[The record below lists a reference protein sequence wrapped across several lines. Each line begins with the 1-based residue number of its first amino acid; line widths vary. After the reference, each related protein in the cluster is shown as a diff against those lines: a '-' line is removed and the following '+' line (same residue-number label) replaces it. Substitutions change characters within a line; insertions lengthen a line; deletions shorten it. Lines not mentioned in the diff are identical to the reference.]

1 MPTGTPAPLLRD
13 ASQPLATQLADRFAL
28 RIRERLLLPGARLP
42 SVRDCARQHG
52 VSPHTVVAAY
62 DQLQAAGLLEAR
74 RQRGFFVRD
83 SRPTPARATARPA
96 GSMPRQAPMDATAL
110 IRGMFEADAA
120 RSPGLGT
127 LPADWLDPTLLQ
139 TALRRLHTS
148 EGLPVQ
154 VSYGDPSGDLRLR
167 TALTQRLG
175 DLGIHTSPAHLLTT
189 NGATHALD
197 LIIRT
202 QLQPGDA
209 VLIDDPGWAIMFARL
224 SQAGIRLL
232 PVPRAPNGAPGPDL
246 AVLAALAA
254 EHAPRAYLTVSVLHN
269 PTGHSLDLA
278 TAHQVLRLADAHD
291 FFIVEDDSYGF
302 LAPEHLP
309 RLAALDGLRRVIYV
323 SGFSKVLT
331 PAWRVGYLATTP
343 ERLQVLTDTKL
354 LDGLTSS
361 PVMERAVA
369 LCLEQ
374 GRLRRHAQRLRERL
388 ATARGRIAALATRHG
403 FQWAAPPDGL
413 FGWLDVGVDTE
424 RLAQP
429 LLDAGW
435 LTAPGAL
442 FSATRQ
448 PGSLMRINMATSQDP
463 AFWHCLRQCVD
474 TSRGPRT
481 GPA

>member
-1 MPTGTPAPLLRD
+1 MPPGTHPPLLRG
-13 ASQPLATQLADRFAL
+13 ASLPLAGQLAERYAQ

-42 SVRDCARQHG
+42 SVRDCARQNG

-74 RQRGFFVRD
+74 SQRGFFVRE
-83 SRPTPARATARPA
+83 SRPAAVRPA
-96 GSMPRQAPMDATAL
+96 AQPLPRQAPMDATAL

-127 LPADWLDPTLLQ
+127 LPGDWLDAALLQ
-139 TALRRLHTS
+139 SALRRLNTADAQ
-148 EGLPVQ
+148 GVQ
-154 VSYGDPSGDLRLR
+154 VGYGDPSGDLRLR
-167 TALTQRLG
+167 TALVQRLG
-175 DLGIHTSPAHLLTT
+175 DLGIHTSPAQLLTT
-189 NGATHALD
+189 HGATHALD

-209 VLIDDPGWAIMFARL
+209 VLIDDPGWAVMFARL
-224 SQAGIRLL
+224 TQAGIRLL
-232 PVPRAPNGAPGPDL
+232 PVPRAGHGTPGPDL
-246 AVLAALAA
+246 DVLAALAA

-269 PTGHSLDLA
+269 PTGHSINLA
-278 TAHQVLRLADAHD
+278 TAHRLLRLADEHD

-309 RLAALDGLRRVIYV
+309 RLAALDGLRRVTYV
-323 SGFSKVLT
+323 AGFSKVLT
-331 PAWRVGYLATTP
+331 PAWRVGYLATSP
-343 ERLQVLTDTKL
+343 ERLHALTDTKL

-388 ATARGRIAALATRHG
+388 ATARQRVTALANRQG
-403 FQWAAPPDGL
+403 FAWAAPPDGL

-442 FSATRQ
+442 FSATRR

-463 AFWHCLRQCVD
+463 AFWRALRGAVD
-474 TSRGPRT
+474 ALAGRAAP
-481 GPA
+481 

>member
-1 MPTGTPAPLLRD
+1 MPTGTHLPLQRG
-13 ASQPLATQLADRFAL
+13 ASQPLAGQLAERYAQ

-42 SVRDCARQHG
+42 SVRDAARQHG

-74 RQRGFFVRD
+74 RQRGFFVRET
-83 SRPTPARATARPA
+83 RPASPARLPA
-96 GSMPRQAPMDATAL
+96 AALPRQAPMDATAL

-127 LPADWLDPTLLQ
+127 LPADWLDPALLQ
-139 TALRRLHTS
+139 SALR
-148 EGLPVQ
+148 GLRDTGEAALQ
-154 VSYGDPSGDLRLR
+154 VSYGDPSGDARLR
-167 TALTQRLG
+167 EALGHRLA
-175 DLGIHTSPAHLLTT
+175 DLGIQAGPAQILTT

-209 VLIDDPGWAIMFARL
+209 VLVDDPGWAIMFARL
-224 SQAGIRLL
+224 TQAGIRLL
-232 PVPRAPNGAPGPDL
+232 PVPRCSQGAHGPDL
-246 AVLAALAA
+246 DVLAALAA
-254 EHAPRAYLTVSVLHN
+254 AHAPRAYLTVSVLHN
-269 PTGHSLDLA
+269 PTGHSLNLA
-278 TAHQVLRLADAHD
+278 DAHRLLRLADAHD

-302 LAPEHLP
+302 LAPEHTP

-331 PAWRVGYLATTP
+331 PAWRVGYLAAAP
-343 ERLQVLTDTKL
+343 ELLRALTDTKL

-361 PVMERAVA
+361 AVLERAVA
-369 LCLEQ
+369 LCLAQ

-388 ATARGRIAALATRHG
+388 ASARQRIAALAAEHG
-403 FQWAAPPDGL
+403 FAWAAPPDGL
-413 FGWLDVGVDTE
+413 FGWLDAGVDTE

-442 FSATRQ
+442 FSATRS
-448 PGSLMRINMATSQDP
+448 PGSLMRINMATTQDP
-463 AFWHCLRQCVD
+463 AFWRDLRACANAL
-474 TSRGPRT
+474 RGAAAP
-481 GPA
+481 

>member
-1 MPTGTPAPLLRD
+1 MPTGTPSPLQRD
-13 ASQPLATQLADRFAL
+13 ASQPLAGQLAERYAQ

-62 DQLQAAGLLEAR
+62 DQLQAAGLVEAR
-74 RQRGFFVRD
+74 RQRGFFVRET
-83 SRPTPARATARPA
+83 RPPATTARAARPA
-96 GSMPRQAPMDATAL
+96 SALPRQAPVDATAL

-139 TALRRLHTS
+139 SALRRLSSDTA
-148 EGLPVQ
+148 VQ
-154 VSYGDPSGDLRLR
+154 MSYGDPSGDERLR
-167 TALTQRLG
+167 VALSQRLA
-175 DLGIHTSPAHLLTT
+175 DLGIHAGPAQILTT

-197 LIIRT
+197 LLIRT

-209 VLIDDPGWAIMFARL
+209 VLVDDPGWSVIFARL
-224 SQAGIRLL
+224 TQAGIRLL
-232 PVPRAPNGAPGPDL
+232 PVPRGPAGPDL

-254 EHAPRAYLTVSVLHN
+254 QHAPRAYLTVSVLHN

-278 TAHQVLRLADAHD
+278 TAHQLLRLADEHD
-291 FFIVEDDSYGF
+291 FLVIEDDSYGF

-309 RLAALDGLRRVIYV
+309 RLAALDGLRRVVYV
-323 SGFSKVLT
+323 GGFSKVLT
-331 PAWRVGYLATTP
+331 PAWRVGYLAAAP
-343 ERLQVLTDTKL
+343 ERLTALTDTKL

-361 PVMERAVA
+361 PVLERAVA

-388 ATARGRIAALATRHG
+388 GAARQRVAALAARQG
-403 FQWAAPPDGL
+403 FQWATPPDGL
-413 FGWLDVGVDTE
+413 FGWLDTGVDTE

-442 FSATRQ
+442 FSATRR
-448 PGSLMRINMATSQDP
+448 PGSLMRVNMATSLDP
-463 AFWHCLRQCVD
+463 AFWRQLRACVD
-474 TSRGPRT
+474 ELQRR
-481 GPA
+481 PAPG

>member
-1 MPTGTPAPLLRD
+1 MPTGTHPPLQRG
-13 ASQPLATQLADRFAL
+13 ASLPLAGQLAERYAQ

-52 VSPHTVVAAY
+52 VSVHTVVAAY

-74 RQRGFFVRD
+74 RQRGFFVREQRPV
-83 SRPTPARATARPA
+83 SARPTRAPAAAAT
-96 GSMPRQAPMDATAL
+96 RQAPMDATAL

-120 RSPGLGT
+120 RAPGLGT

-139 TALRRLHTS
+139 SALRRLQQPDA
-148 EGLPVQ
+148 LALQ
-154 VSYGDPSGDLRLR
+154 VSYGDPMGDDRLR
-167 TALTQRLG
+167 AALSQRLD
-175 DLGIHTSPAHLLTT
+175 DLGIHAAPSQILTT

-209 VLIDDPGWAIMFARL
+209 VLVDDPGWAVMFARL
-224 SQAGIRLL
+224 AQAGIRLL
-232 PVPRAPNGAPGPDL
+232 PVPRTAHGPDL
-246 AVLAALAA
+246 AVLGALAA
-254 EHAPRAYLTVSVLHN
+254 AHSPRAYLTVSVLHN
-269 PTGHSLDLA
+269 PTGHSLNLA
-278 TAHQVLRLADAHD
+278 TAHQLLRLADEHD

-309 RLAALDGLRRVIYV
+309 RLAALDGLRRVTYV

-331 PAWRVGYLATTP
+331 PAWRVGYLAAAP
-343 ERLQVLTDTKL
+343 ERLSALTDTKL

-361 PVMERAVA
+361 AVLERAVA

-388 ATARGRIAALATRHG
+388 ASARQKVSALASKQG
-403 FQWAAPPDGL
+403 FAWAAPPDGL

-429 LLDAGW
+429 LLDTGW

-442 FSATRQ
+442 FSATRS
-448 PGSLMRINMATSQDP
+448 PGSLMRVNVATSLDP
-463 AFWHCLRQCVD
+463 AFWRALRAGVD
-474 TSRGPRT
+474 HLQGR
-481 GPA
+481 PAP

>member
-1 MPTGTPAPLLRD
+1 MSTATPPPLQRG
-13 ASQPLATQLADRFAL
+13 ASLPLAGQLAERYAQ

-74 RQRGFFVRD
+74 RQRGFFVRE
-83 SRPTPARATARPA
+83 SRPAASRPA
-96 GSMPRQAPMDATAL
+96 AAALPRLAPMDATAL

-120 RSPGLGT
+120 RAPGLGT
-127 LPADWLDPTLLQ
+127 LPADWLDGALLQ
-139 TALRRLHTS
+139 STLRRLNS
-148 EGLPVQ
+148 ADAQPVQ
-154 VSYGDPSGDLRLR
+154 LGYGDPSGDRRLR
-167 TALTQRLG
+167 EALVQRLSDVG
-175 DLGIHTSPAHLLTT
+175 VHATTEHILTT
-189 NGATHALD
+189 HGATHALD

-209 VLIDDPGWAIMFARL
+209 VLIDDPGWAVMFARL
-224 SQAGIRLL
+224 TQAGIRLL
-232 PVPRAPNGAPGPDL
+232 PVPRSHQGTPGPDVD
-246 AVLAALAA
+246 VLAALAA
-254 EHAPRAYLTVSVLHN
+254 EHRPRAYLTVSVLHN
-269 PTGHSLDLA
+269 PTGHSLNLA
-278 TAHQVLRLADAHD
+278 TAHRLLRLADAHD

-309 RLAALDGLRRVIYV
+309 RLAALDGLRRVTYV

-331 PAWRVGYLATTP
+331 PAWRVGYLAAAP
-343 ERLQVLTDTKL
+343 ERLHALTDTKL

-388 ATARGRIAALATRHG
+388 ATARQRVTTLAARQG
-403 FQWAAPPDGL
+403 FAWAAPPDGL

-429 LLDAGW
+429 LMDAGW

-442 FSATRQ
+442 FSVTRQ

-463 AFWHCLRQCVD
+463 SFWRDLRVSAD
-474 TSRGPRT
+474 RLRK
-481 GPA
+481 PAGSA

>member
-1 MPTGTPAPLLRD
+1 MPTGTHPPLQRG
-13 ASQPLATQLADRFAL
+13 ASEPLAGQLAERFAQ

-74 RQRGFFVRD
+74 RQRGFFVRE
-83 SRPTPARATARPA
+83 TRPA
-96 GSMPRQAPMDATAL
+96 ASRSPKPLATTRQAPVDATAL
-110 IRGMFEADAA
+110 IRGMFEADAG

-127 LPADWLDPTLLQ
+127 LPAEWLDPVLLQ
-139 TALRRLHTS
+139 SALRRLNQADS
-148 EGLPVQ
+148 QSLQ
-154 VSYGDPSGDLRLR
+154 VSYGDPSGDERLR
-167 TALTQRLG
+167 AALSQRLA
-175 DLGIHTSPAHLLTT
+175 DLGIHASPAQILTT

-197 LIIRT
+197 LLIRT

-209 VLIDDPGWAIMFARL
+209 VLVDDPGWAIIFARL
-224 SQAGIRLL
+224 TQAGIRLL
-232 PVPRAPNGAPGPDL
+232 PVPRGVHGPDL
-246 AVLAALAA
+246 GVLATLAA
-254 EHAPRAYLTVSVLHN
+254 EHAPRLYLTVPVLHN

-278 TAHQVLRLADAHD
+278 TAHKLLRLADEHD
-291 FFIVEDDSYGF
+291 FSIVEDDSYGF
-302 LAPEHLP
+302 LAAEHVP
-309 RLAALDGLRRVIYV
+309 RLAALDGLRRVVYV

-331 PAWRVGYLATTP
+331 PAWRVGYLAAAP
-343 ERLQVLTDTKL
+343 ERLGALTDAKL

-388 ATARGRIAALATRHG
+388 AQARQRVATLAARQG
-403 FQWAAPPDGL
+403 FRWAAPPDGL
-413 FGWLDVGVDTE
+413 FGWLDAGVDTE

-442 FSATRQ
+442 FSATRC

-463 AFWHCLRQCVD
+463 AFWRLLRACAD
-474 TSRGPRT
+474 DISGHSATP
-481 GPA
+481 

>member
-1 MPTGTPAPLLRD
+1 MPTGTHPPLQRG
-13 ASQPLATQLADRFAL
+13 ASLPLAGQLAERYAQ

-42 SVRDCARQHG
+42 SVRDCARQHD

-74 RQRGFFVRD
+74 SQRGFFVRE
-83 SRPTPARATARPA
+83 SRPATVRATAARPPA
-96 GSMPRQAPMDATAL
+96 TAMPRQAPMDATAL

-127 LPADWLDPTLLQ
+127 LPADWLDPALLQ
-139 TALRRLHTS
+139 SALRRLHAADC
-148 EGLPVQ
+148 LALQ
-154 VSYGDPSGDLRLR
+154 VGYGDPMGDDRLR
-167 TALTQRLG
+167 ASLSQRLD
-175 DLGIHTSPAHLLTT
+175 DLGIHAGPAQILTT

-209 VLIDDPGWAIMFARL
+209 VLVDDPGWAVMFARL
-224 SQAGIRLL
+224 TQGGIRLL
-232 PVPRAPNGAPGPDL
+232 PVPRGAHGPDL
-246 AVLAALAA
+246 DVLSALAA
-254 EHAPRAYLTVSVLHN
+254 AHSPRAYLTVSVLHN
-269 PTGHSLDLA
+269 PTGHSLNLA
-278 TAHQVLRLADAHD
+278 TAHKLLRLADEHD

-331 PAWRVGYLATTP
+331 PAWRVGYLAAAP
-343 ERLQVLTDTKL
+343 ERLSALTDTKL

-361 PVMERAVA
+361 PVLERAVA

-388 ATARGRIAALATRHG
+388 ATARQRVSALAAKQG
-403 FQWAAPPDGL
+403 FGWAAPPDGL

-435 LTAPGAL
+435 LIAPGAL
-442 FSATRQ
+442 FSATRR

-463 AFWHCLRQCVD
+463 AFWRQLRACADDLGGRVAH
-474 TSRGPRT
+474 P
-481 GPA
+481 

>member
-1 MPTGTPAPLLRD
+1 MPTGTPPPLQRD
-13 ASQPLATQLADRFAL
+13 ASQPLAGQLAERFAQ
-28 RIRERLLLPGARLP
+28 RIHERLLLPGARLP

-74 RQRGFFVRD
+74 SQRGFFVRET
-83 SRPTPARATARPA
+83 RAAPARARATAA
-96 GSMPRQAPMDATAL
+96 NAAPRQAPMDATAL

-127 LPADWLDPTLLQ
+127 LPADWLDPALLQ
-139 TALRRLHTS
+139 SALRRLHQADAQD
-148 EGLPVQ
+148 VQ

-167 TALTQRLG
+167 NALAHRLA
-175 DLGIHTSPAHLLTT
+175 DLGVQAAAAQILTT

-197 LIIRT
+197 LIIRS

-209 VLIDDPGWAIMFARL
+209 VLVDDPGWAIMFARL
-224 SQAGIRLL
+224 TKAGIRLL
-232 PVPRAPNGAPGPDL
+232 PVPRGAHGPDL
-246 AVLAALAA
+246 GVLATLAA
-254 EHAPRAYLTVSVLHN
+254 QHAPRAYLTVSVLHN
-269 PTGHSLDLA
+269 PTGHSLNLA
-278 TAHQVLRLADAHD
+278 DAHTLLRLADAHD

-302 LAPEHLP
+302 LAPEHAP

-331 PAWRVGYLATTP
+331 PAWRVGYLACAP
-343 ERLQVLTDTKL
+343 ERLAALTDTKL

-361 PVMERAVA
+361 PVLERAVA

-388 ATARGRIAALATRHG
+388 ATARQRVSRLAAAQG
-403 FQWAAPPDGL
+403 FTWASPPEGL
-413 FGWLDVGVDTE
+413 FGWLDVGVDSE

-435 LTAPGAL
+435 LIAPGAL
-442 FSATRQ
+442 FSATRR
-448 PGSLMRINMATSQDP
+448 PGSLMRVNMATSHDP
-463 AFWHCLRQCVD
+463 AFWRLLRAAVD
-474 TSRGPRT
+474 ALPGR
-481 GPA
+481 AAA

>member
-1 MPTGTPAPLLRD
+1 MPTGTHPPLQRG
-13 ASQPLATQLADRFAL
+13 ASQPLAGQLAERYAQ

-74 RQRGFFVRD
+74 SQRGFFVRE
-83 SRPTPARATARPA
+83 SRPSPARAAARAPA
-96 GSMPRQAPMDATAL
+96 VATPRQAPMDATAL

-120 RSPGLGT
+120 RAPGLGT

-139 TALRRLHTS
+139 SALRRLHAADAL
-148 EGLPVQ
+148 GLQ
-154 VSYGDPSGDLRLR
+154 VSYGDPSGDTRLR
-167 TALTQRLG
+167 AALSRRLS
-175 DLGIHTSPAHLLTT
+175 DLGIHANPAHILTT

-197 LIIRT
+197 LIIRS

-209 VLIDDPGWAIMFARL
+209 VLVDDPGWAIMFARL
-224 SQAGIRLL
+224 TQAGIRLL
-232 PVPRAPNGAPGPDL
+232 PVPRGGQGAQGPDL
-246 AVLAALAA
+246 DVLAALAA
-254 EHAPRAYLTVSVLHN
+254 QHAPRAYLTVSVLHN
-269 PTGHSLDLA
+269 PTGHSLNLA
-278 TAHQVLRLADAHD
+278 TAHRLLRLADEHD

-302 LAPEHLP
+302 LAPEHVP
-309 RLAALDGLRRVIYV
+309 RLAALDGLRRVTYV

-331 PAWRVGYLATTP
+331 PAWRVGYLAAAP
-343 ERLQVLTDTKL
+343 ERLAALTDTKL

-361 PVMERAVA
+361 PVLERAVA

-388 ATARGRIAALATRHG
+388 AAARQRIAALATKQG
-403 FQWAAPPDGL
+403 FAWATPPDGL

-442 FSATRQ
+442 FSATRR

-463 AFWHCLRQCVD
+463 AFWRALRVAVD
-474 TSRGPRT
+474 DIQ
-481 GPA
+481 GPATPS

>member
-1 MPTGTPAPLLRD
+1 MSTATPPPLQRG
-13 ASQPLATQLADRFAL
+13 ASLPLAGQLAERYAQ
-28 RIRERLLLPGARLP
+28 RIRERLLPPGARLP

-74 RQRGFFVRD
+74 RQRGFFVRE
-83 SRPTPARATARPA
+83 SRPAAARPA
-96 GSMPRQAPMDATAL
+96 AIALPRQAPMDATAL

-120 RSPGLGT
+120 RAPGLGT
-127 LPADWLDPTLLQ
+127 LPADWLDAALLQ
-139 TALRRLHTS
+139 SALRRLNTADAQA
-148 EGLPVQ
+148 VQ
-154 VSYGDPSGDLRLR
+154 VGYGDPSGDRRLR
-167 TALTQRLG
+167 QALVQRLS
-175 DLGIHTSPAHLLTT
+175 DLGVHATADQILTT
-189 NGATHALD
+189 HGATHALD

-209 VLIDDPGWAIMFARL
+209 VLIDDPGWAVMFARL
-224 SQAGIRLL
+224 TQAGIRLL
-232 PVPRAPNGAPGPDL
+232 PVPRAAHGSPGPDL
-246 AVLAALAA
+246 DVLAALAA
-254 EHAPRAYLTVSVLHN
+254 EHRPRAYLTVSVLHN
-269 PTGHSLDLA
+269 PTGHSINLA
-278 TAHQVLRLADAHD
+278 TAHRLLRLADEHD

-309 RLAALDGLRRVIYV
+309 RLAALDGLRRVTYV

-331 PAWRVGYLATTP
+331 PAWRVGYLAAAP
-343 ERLQVLTDTKL
+343 ERLHALTDTKL

-388 ATARGRIAALATRHG
+388 AMARQRVTALATRQG
-403 FQWAAPPDGL
+403 FAWAAPPDGL

-429 LLDAGW
+429 LMDAGW

-442 FSATRQ
+442 FSVTRQ

-463 AFWHCLRQCVD
+463 SFWRDLRVSAD
-474 TSRGPRT
+474 RLRK
-481 GPA
+481 PAGSA

>member
-1 MPTGTPAPLLRD
+1 MLTGTPAPLQRG
-13 ASQPLATQLADRFAL
+13 ASLPLAAQLAERYAQ
-28 RIRERLLLPGARLP
+28 RIRERLLPPGARLP

-74 RQRGFFVRD
+74 SQRGFFVRET
-83 SRPTPARATARPA
+83 RPVRAAPPERIA
-96 GSMPRQAPMDATAL
+96 ALPRQAPMDATAL

-127 LPADWLDPTLLQ
+127 LPADWLDPALLQ
-139 TALRRLHTS
+139 GALRRVNGT
-148 EGLPVQ
+148 EAQAVQ
-154 VSYGDPSGDLRLR
+154 VSYGDPAGDARLR
-167 TALTQRLG
+167 DALVQRLG
-175 DLGIHTSPAHLLTT
+175 DLGVHASPAQILTT
-189 NGATHALD
+189 HGATHALD
-197 LIIRT
+197 LIIRA

-224 SQAGIRLL
+224 TQAGIRLL
-232 PVPRAPNGAPGPDL
+232 PVPRGAHGPDL
-246 AVLAALAA
+246 DVLQTLAAA
-254 EHAPRAYLTVSVLHN
+254 HAPRAYLTVSVLHN
-269 PTGHSLDLA
+269 PTGHSLNLA
-278 TAHQVLRLADAHD
+278 GAHRLLQLAEAHD

-309 RLAALDGLRRVIYV
+309 RLAALDGLRRVLYV

-331 PAWRVGYLATTP
+331 PAWRVGYLAAAP
-343 ERLQVLTDTKL
+343 ERLRALTDTKL

-361 PVMERAVA
+361 PVLERAVA

-388 ATARGRIAALATRHG
+388 ALARRRVMALAAEQG
-403 FQWAAPPDGL
+403 FGWAAPPEGL
-413 FGWLDVGVDTE
+413 FGWLDAGVDTE

-448 PGSLMRINMATSQDP
+448 PGAFMRINVATSQDP
-463 AFWHCLRQCVD
+463 TFWRDLRQAVGEARRRAAC
-474 TSRGPRT
+474 
-481 GPA
+481 A

>member
-1 MPTGTPAPLLRD
+1 MPTGTHPPLQRG
-13 ASQPLATQLADRFAL
+13 ASQPLAGQLAERYAQ

-74 RQRGFFVRD
+74 RQRGFFVRE
-83 SRPTPARATARPA
+83 SRPANARAAARPPA
-96 GSMPRQAPMDATAL
+96 PMPRQAPMDATAL

-139 TALRRLHTS
+139 SALRRLNAADA
-148 EGLPVQ
+148 LAVQ
-154 VSYGDPSGDLRLR
+154 VSYGEPNGDIHLRA
-167 TALTQRLG
+167 ALARRLD
-175 DLGIHTSPAHLLTT
+175 DLGIHANPAQILTT

-209 VLIDDPGWAIMFARL
+209 VLVDDPGWAIIFARL
-224 SQAGIRLL
+224 TQAGIRLL
-232 PVPRAPNGAPGPDL
+232 PVPRSSQGAQGPDL
-246 AVLAALAA
+246 DVLAALAA
-254 EHAPRAYLTVSVLHN
+254 QHAPRAYLTVSVLHN
-269 PTGHSLDLA
+269 PTGHSLNLA
-278 TAHQVLRLADAHD
+278 TAHQLLRLADEHD

-309 RLAALDGLRRVIYV
+309 RLAALDGLRRVTYV

-331 PAWRVGYLATTP
+331 PAWRVGYLAAAP
-343 ERLQVLTDTKL
+343 ERLAALTDTKL

-361 PVMERAVA
+361 PVLERAVA

-388 ATARGRIAALATRHG
+388 ATARQRIATLATKQG
-403 FQWAAPPDGL
+403 FAWAAPPDGL

-435 LTAPGAL
+435 LIAPGAL
-442 FSATRQ
+442 FSATRR

-463 AFWHCLRQCVD
+463 AFWRALRAAVD
-474 TSRGPRT
+474 DIRSPMTP
-481 GPA
+481 P

>member
-1 MPTGTPAPLLRD
+1 MPTGTPPPLQRD
-13 ASQPLATQLADRFAL
+13 ASQPLAGQLAERYAQ

-74 RQRGFFVRD
+74 RQRGFFVRE
-83 SRPTPARATARPA
+83 SRPATLRTAARPPA
-96 GSMPRQAPMDATAL
+96 AAMPRQAPMDATAL

-127 LPADWLDPTLLQ
+127 LPADWLDPALLQ
-139 TALRRLHTS
+139 SALRRLNAS
-148 EGLPVQ
+148 DEALQ
-154 VSYGDPSGDLRLR
+154 VSYGDPSGDARLR
-167 TALTQRLG
+167 AALGQRLH
-175 DLGIHTSPAHLLTT
+175 DLGIHAGPAQILTT

-202 QLQPGDA
+202 QLQPGDT
-209 VLIDDPGWAIMFARL
+209 VLVDDPGWAILFARL
-224 SQAGIRLL
+224 TQAGIRLL
-232 PVPRAPNGAPGPDL
+232 PVPRGANGPDL
-246 AVLAALAA
+246 QVLAALATA
-254 EHAPRAYLTVSVLHN
+254 HAPRAYLTVSVLHN

-278 TAHQVLRLADAHD
+278 GAHQLLRLADAHD

-331 PAWRVGYLATTP
+331 PAWRVGYLAAAP
-343 ERLQVLTDTKL
+343 ERLRVLTDTKL

-361 PVMERAVA
+361 PVLERAVA
-369 LCLEQ
+369 LCMEQ
-374 GRLRRHAQRLRERL
+374 GQLRRHAQRLRERL
-388 ATARGRIAALATRHG
+388 AAARQRISALATKQG

-413 FGWLDVGVDTE
+413 FGWLDVDVDTE

-442 FSATRQ
+442 FSATRR
-448 PGSLMRINMATSQDP
+448 PGSLMRVNMATSQD
-463 AFWHCLRQCVD
+463 ARFWSALRAQVD
-474 TSRGPRT
+474 SLQR
-481 GPA
+481 

>member
-1 MPTGTPAPLLRD
+1 MPTGTHPPLQRD
-13 ASQPLATQLADRFAL
+13 ASQPLASQLAERYAQ

-83 SRPTPARATARPA
+83 TRPA
-96 GSMPRQAPMDATAL
+96 LATGRSTRAAGTMPRQAPVDATAL

-127 LPADWLDPTLLQ
+127 LPADWLDPVLLQ
-139 TALRRLHTS
+139 SALRRMNQADARSL
-148 EGLPVQ
+148 Q
-154 VSYGDPSGDLRLR
+154 VSYGDPSGDSRLR
-167 TALTQRLG
+167 EALSQRLG
-175 DLGIHTSPAHLLTT
+175 DLGIHAVPAQILTT

-197 LIIRT
+197 LLIRT

-209 VLIDDPGWAIMFARL
+209 VLVDDPGWAIIFARL
-224 SQAGIRLL
+224 TQAGIRLL
-232 PVPRAPNGAPGPDL
+232 PVPRDAQGPDL
-246 AVLAALAA
+246 AVLAALA
-254 EHAPRAYLTVSVLHN
+254 EQHAPRAYLTVPVLHN

-278 TAHQVLRLADAHD
+278 TAHKLLRLADAHD

-302 LAPEHLP
+302 LAPEHVP

-331 PAWRVGYLATTP
+331 PAWRVGYLAAAP
-343 ERLQVLTDTKL
+343 SKLAALTDAKL

-361 PVMERAVA
+361 PVLERAVA
-369 LCLEQ
+369 LCMEQ

-388 ATARGRIAALATRHG
+388 AQARQRVATLAARQG
-403 FQWAAPPDGL
+403 FKWAAPPDGL

-442 FSATRQ
+442 FSATRR
-448 PGSLMRINMATSQDP
+448 PGSRMRVNMATSQDP
-463 AFWHCLRQCVD
+463 AFWRQLRACAD
-474 TSRGPRT
+474 DIRSSMTTP
-481 GPA
+481 

>member
-1 MPTGTPAPLLRD
+1 MPTGTNPPLQRG
-13 ASQPLATQLADRFAL
+13 ASQPLAGQLAERYAQ

-74 RQRGFFVRD
+74 RQRGFFVRET
-83 SRPTPARATARPA
+83 RPTARAPRPTAA
-96 GSMPRQAPMDATAL
+96 AAPRQAPMDATAL

-127 LPADWLDPTLLQ
+127 LPADWLDPALLQ
-139 TALRRLHTS
+139 SALRRLHHADAQA
-148 EGLPVQ
+148 VQ
-154 VSYGDPSGDLRLR
+154 VSYGDPSGDERLR
-167 TALTQRLG
+167 EALSHRLA
-175 DLGIHTSPAHLLTT
+175 DLGIHASAAQILTT

-209 VLIDDPGWAIMFARL
+209 VLVDDPGWAIMFARL
-224 SQAGIRLL
+224 TQAGIRLL
-232 PVPRAPNGAPGPDL
+232 PVPRGPNGPNLDT
-246 AVLAALAA
+246 LAALAA
-254 EHAPRAYLTVSVLHN
+254 QHQPRAYLTVSVLHN

-278 TAHQVLRLADAHD
+278 GAHKLLRLADEHD
-291 FFIVEDDSYGF
+291 FTIVEDDSYGF

-309 RLAALDGLRRVIYV
+309 RMAALDGLRRVTYV

-331 PAWRVGYLATTP
+331 PAWRVGYLATAP
-343 ERLQVLTDTKL
+343 ERLRALTDTKL

-361 PVMERAVA
+361 PVLERAVA

-388 ATARGRIAALATRHG
+388 ATARQRVAALAAKQG
-403 FQWAAPPDGL
+403 FVWASPPDGL

-424 RLAQP
+424 RVAQP

-435 LTAPGAL
+435 LIAPGAL
-442 FSATRQ
+442 FSATRR
-448 PGSLMRINMATSQDP
+448 PGSLMRINMATSLDP
-463 AFWHCLRQCVD
+463 AFWRALRAAVD
-474 TSRGPRT
+474 GLGGPPT
-481 GPA
+481 PP

>member
-1 MPTGTPAPLLRD
+1 MLTGTHPPLQRD
-13 ASQPLATQLADRFAL
+13 ASQPLAGQLAERYAQ

-62 DQLQAAGLLEAR
+62 DQLQAAGMLEAR

-83 SRPTPARATARPA
+83 TRPA
-96 GSMPRQAPMDATAL
+96 PATPRNSAATMPRQAPVDATAL

-127 LPADWLDPTLLQ
+127 LPADWLDPVLLQ
-139 TALRRLHTS
+139 SALRRMNQADSQSL
-148 EGLPVQ
+148 Q
-154 VSYGDPSGDLRLR
+154 VSYGDPSGDGRLR
-167 TALTQRLG
+167 EALSQRLA
-175 DLGIHTSPAHLLTT
+175 DLGIHAGPAQILTT

-197 LIIRT
+197 LLIRT

-209 VLIDDPGWAIMFARL
+209 VLVDDPGWAIIFARL
-224 SQAGIRLL
+224 TQAGIRLL
-232 PVPRAPNGAPGPDL
+232 PVPRGNQGPDL
-246 AVLAALAA
+246 AVLAALAR
-254 EHAPRAYLTVSVLHN
+254 EHAPRLYLTVPVLHN

-278 TAHQVLRLADAHD
+278 TAHKLLRLADEHD
-291 FFIVEDDSYGF
+291 FSIVEDDSYGF
-302 LAPEHLP
+302 LAPEHVP
-309 RLAALDGLRRVIYV
+309 RLAALDGLRRVVYV

-331 PAWRVGYLATTP
+331 PAWRVGYLAAAP
-343 ERLQVLTDTKL
+343 EKLAALTDAKL

-361 PVMERAVA
+361 PVLERAVA

-388 ATARGRIAALATRHG
+388 AQARQRVATLAGRQG

-442 FSATRQ
+442 FSATRC

-463 AFWHCLRQCVD
+463 AFWRQLRACVD
-474 TSRGPRT
+474 DIRGRLATP
-481 GPA
+481 

>member
-1 MPTGTPAPLLRD
+1 MLTGTHPPLQRG
-13 ASQPLATQLADRFAL
+13 ASLPLAGQLAERYAQ

-42 SVRDCARQHG
+42 SVRDCAHQHG

-74 RQRGFFVRD
+74 RQRGFFVRE
-83 SRPTPARATARPA
+83 SRPATATRAVPRPQA
-96 GSMPRQAPMDATAL
+96 MAMPRQAPMDATAL

-139 TALRRLHTS
+139 SALRRLNTADAL
-148 EGLPVQ
+148 GLQ
-154 VSYGDPSGDLRLR
+154 VSYGDPSGDTRLR
-167 TALTQRLG
+167 AALSQRLN
-175 DLGIHTSPAHLLTT
+175 DLGIHAAPAQILTT

-209 VLIDDPGWAIMFARL
+209 VLVDDPGWAIMFARL
-224 SQAGIRLL
+224 TQAGIRLL
-232 PVPRAPNGAPGPDL
+232 PVPRTAQGPDL
-246 AVLAALAA
+246 EVLGALAA
-254 EHAPRAYLTVSVLHN
+254 AHSPRAYLTVSVLHN
-269 PTGHSLDLA
+269 PTGHSINLA
-278 TAHQVLRLADAHD
+278 GAHQLLRLADEHD

-309 RLAALDGLRRVIYV
+309 RLAALDGLRRVTYV

-331 PAWRVGYLATTP
+331 PAWRVGYLAAAP
-343 ERLQVLTDTKL
+343 ERLRALTDTKL

-361 PVMERAVA
+361 PVLERAVA

-388 ATARGRIAALATRHG
+388 ATARQRVSALAGKQG
-403 FQWAAPPDGL
+403 FAWAAPPDGL

-442 FSATRQ
+442 FSATRC

-463 AFWHCLRQCVD
+463 AFWRALRACVD
-474 TSRGPRT
+474 ALQGRAAPL
-481 GPA
+481 

>member
-1 MPTGTPAPLLRD
+1 MPTATPAPLQRG
-13 ASQPLATQLADRFAL
+13 ASLPLAGQLAERYAQ

-74 RQRGFFVRD
+74 RQRGFFVRE
-83 SRPTPARATARPA
+83 SRPAAARPA
-96 GSMPRQAPMDATAL
+96 PAALPRQAPMDATAL

-120 RSPGLGT
+120 RAPGLGT
-127 LPADWLDPTLLQ
+127 LPADWLDAALLQ
-139 TALRRLHTS
+139 SALRRLNTADAQ
-148 EGLPVQ
+148 PVQ
-154 VSYGDPSGDLRLR
+154 LGYGDPSGDRRLR
-167 TALTQRLG
+167 QALVQRLSDVG
-175 DLGIHTSPAHLLTT
+175 VHATADQILTT
-189 NGATHALD
+189 HGATHALD

-209 VLIDDPGWAIMFARL
+209 VLIDDPGWAVMFARL
-224 SQAGIRLL
+224 TQAGIRLL
-232 PVPRAPNGAPGPDL
+232 PVPRAAHGSPGPDL
-246 AVLAALAA
+246 DLLAALAA
-254 EHAPRAYLTVSVLHN
+254 EHRPRAYLTVSVLHN
-269 PTGHSLDLA
+269 PTGHSINLA
-278 TAHQVLRLADAHD
+278 TAHRLLRLADEHD

-309 RLAALDGLRRVIYV
+309 RLAALDGLRRVTYV

-331 PAWRVGYLATTP
+331 PAWRVGYLAAAP
-343 ERLQVLTDTKL
+343 QHLHALTDTKL

-374 GRLRRHAQRLRERL
+374 GRLRHHAQRLRERL
-388 ATARGRIAALATRHG
+388 ATARQRVTALAARQG
-403 FQWAAPPDGL
+403 FAWAAPPDGL

-442 FSATRQ
+442 FSVTRQ

-463 AFWHCLRQCVD
+463 SFWRDLRAAVD
-474 TSRGPRT
+474 ALRRRSTP
-481 GPA
+481 

>member
-1 MPTGTPAPLLRD
+1 MPTGTPAPLQRG
-13 ASQPLATQLADRFAL
+13 ASQPLAGQLAERYAQ
-28 RIRERLLLPGARLP
+28 RIRERLLPPGARLP

-74 RQRGFFVRD
+74 RQRGFFVREAMPPPRTK
-83 SRPTPARATARPA
+83 SAPAAT
-96 GSMPRQAPMDATAL
+96 PRQAPVDATAL

-127 LPADWLDPTLLQ
+127 LPADWLDPALLQ
-139 TALRRLHTS
+139 SALRRLNGA
-148 EGLPVQ
+148 EGLAVQ

-167 TALTQRLG
+167 EALSQRLA
-175 DLGIHTSPAHLLTT
+175 DLGIHAGPDHILTT
-189 NGATHALD
+189 HGATHALD

-209 VLIDDPGWAIMFARL
+209 VLVDDPGWAVMFARL

-232 PVPRAPNGAPGPDL
+232 PVPRGARGPDL
-246 AVLAALAA
+246 DTLAALAA
-254 EHAPRAYLTVSVLHN
+254 AHQPRAYLTVSVLHN

-278 TAHQVLRLADAHD
+278 TAHRLLRLADAHD

-302 LAPEHLP
+302 LAPEHQP
-309 RLAALDGLRRVIYV
+309 RLATLDGMQRVTYV
-323 SGFSKVLT
+323 GGFSKVLT
-331 PAWRVGYLATTP
+331 PAWRVGFLATTP
-343 ERLQVLTDTKL
+343 ERLRALTDTKL

-361 PVMERAVA
+361 PVLERAVA

-388 ATARGRIAALATRHG
+388 AVARQRVSALATANG
-403 FQWAAPPDGL
+403 FRWASPPDGL
-413 FGWLDVGVDTE
+413 FGWLDTGVDTE

-442 FSATRQ
+442 FSATRR
-448 PGSLMRINMATSQDP
+448 PGSLMRINIATSRD
-463 AFWHCLRQCVD
+463 AGFWRALRAAADRQQG
-474 TSRGPRT
+474 RL
-481 GPA
+481 

>member
-1 MPTGTPAPLLRD
+1 MPTGTHPPLQRG
-13 ASQPLATQLADRFAL
+13 ASLPLAGQLAERYAQ

-74 RQRGFFVRD
+74 QQRGFFVRD
-83 SRPTPARATARPA
+83 SRPATARATARAPA
-96 GSMPRQAPMDATAL
+96 MAMPRQAPMDATAL

-139 TALRRLHTS
+139 SALRRLNAADAL
-148 EGLPVQ
+148 GLQ
-154 VSYGDPSGDLRLR
+154 VSYGDPSGDARLR
-167 TALTQRLG
+167 AALGQRLH
-175 DLGIHTSPAHLLTT
+175 DLGIHATPAQILTT

-209 VLIDDPGWAIMFARL
+209 VLVDDPGWAIMFARL

-232 PVPRAPNGAPGPDL
+232 PVPRSAQGPDL
-246 AVLAALAA
+246 EVLHALAA
-254 EHAPRAYLTVSVLHN
+254 AHSPRAYLTVSVLHN
-269 PTGHSLDLA
+269 PTGHSLNLA
-278 TAHQVLRLADAHD
+278 GAHKLLRLADEHD

-309 RLAALDGLRRVIYV
+309 RLAALDGLRRVTYV

-331 PAWRVGYLATTP
+331 PAWRVGYLAAAP
-343 ERLQVLTDTKL
+343 ERLRALTDTKL

-361 PVMERAVA
+361 PVLERAVA

-388 ATARGRIAALATRHG
+388 ATARQRVSALAGKQG
-403 FQWAAPPDGL
+403 FAWAAPPDGL

-442 FSATRQ
+442 FSATRC
-448 PGSLMRINMATSQDP
+448 PGSLMRVNMATSQDP
-463 AFWHCLRQCVD
+463 TFWRALRACVD
-474 TSRGPRT
+474 ALQGRAAP
-481 GPA
+481 P

>member
-1 MPTGTPAPLLRD
+1 MPTGTHPPLQRD
-13 ASQPLATQLADRFAL
+13 ASQPLAGQLAERYAQ

-74 RQRGFFVRD
+74 RQRGFFVRET
-83 SRPTPARATARPA
+83 RPAPATARHA
-96 GSMPRQAPMDATAL
+96 KAAAAPRQAPVDATAL

-120 RSPGLGT
+120 RAPGLGT
-127 LPADWLDPTLLQ
+127 LPADWLDAALLQ
-139 TALRRLHTS
+139 SALRRLGSDET
-148 EGLPVQ
+148 VQ
-154 VSYGDPSGDLRLR
+154 VSYGDPSGDERLR
-167 TALTQRLG
+167 VALAQRLA
-175 DLGIHTSPAHLLTT
+175 DLGIHAGPAQILAT

-197 LIIRT
+197 LLIRT
-202 QLQPGDA
+202 HLQPGDA
-209 VLIDDPGWAIMFARL
+209 VLVDDPGWSVLFARL
-224 SQAGIRLL
+224 TQAGIRLL
-232 PVPRAPNGAPGPDL
+232 PVPRGAQGPDL
-246 AVLAALAA
+246 GVLAALAA
-254 EHAPRAYLTVSVLHN
+254 QHAPRAYLTVSVLHN

-278 TAHQVLRLADAHD
+278 TAHRLLRLADEHD
-291 FFIVEDDSYGF
+291 FLIVEDDSYGF

-309 RLAALDGLRRVIYV
+309 RLAALDGLRRVVYV
-323 SGFSKVLT
+323 GGFSKVLT
-331 PAWRVGYLATTP
+331 PAWRVGYLAAAP
-343 ERLQVLTDTKL
+343 EKLAALTDTKL

-361 PVMERAVA
+361 PVLERAVA

-388 ATARGRIAALATRHG
+388 TDARQRVAALAARQG

-442 FSATRQ
+442 FSATRC
-448 PGSLMRINMATSQDP
+448 PGPLMRVNMATSQDP
-463 AFWHCLRQCVD
+463 AFWRQLRACVD
-474 TSRGPRT
+474 DIRGRSATP
-481 GPA
+481 

>member
-1 MPTGTPAPLLRD
+1 MPTGTPPPLLRS
-13 ASQPLATQLADRFAL
+13 AAQPLAGQLAERFAQ
-28 RIRERLLLPGARLP
+28 RIHERLLLPGARLP

-83 SRPTPARATARPA
+83 TRPAAAARAARPA
-96 GSMPRQAPMDATAL
+96 TAAGPRQAPMDATAL

-127 LPADWLDPTLLQ
+127 LPGDWLDPTLLQ
-139 TALRRLHTS
+139 SALRRLHG
-148 EGLPVQ
+148 EHALQ
-154 VSYGDPSGDLRLR
+154 VSYGDPSGDPRLR
-167 TALTQRLG
+167 AALSQRLA
-175 DLGIHTSPAHLLTT
+175 DLGIHASPAQILTT

-197 LIIRT
+197 LLIRT

-209 VLIDDPGWAIMFARL
+209 VLVDDPGWAIIFARL
-224 SQAGIRLL
+224 TQAGIRLL
-232 PVPRAPNGAPGPDL
+232 PVPRGAQGPDL
-246 AVLAALAA
+246 AVLAALAR
-254 EHAPRAYLTVSVLHN
+254 EHAPRAYLTVPVLHN

-278 TAHQVLRLADAHD
+278 TAHQLLRLADEHD

-309 RLAALDGLRRVIYV
+309 RLAALDGLRRVVYV

-331 PAWRVGYLATTP
+331 PAWRVGYLAAAP
-343 ERLQVLTDTKL
+343 EKLAALTDVKL

-361 PVMERAVA
+361 PVLERAVA

-388 ATARGRIAALATRHG
+388 ATARQRISALAARQG
-403 FQWAAPPDGL
+403 FTWAAPPDGL

-435 LTAPGAL
+435 LIAPGNL
-442 FSATRQ
+442 FSATRR

-463 AFWHCLRQCVD
+463 AFWRTLRAAVD
-474 TSRGPRT
+474 DIRGRAATP
-481 GPA
+481 

>member
-1 MPTGTPAPLLRD
+1 MPTGTQPPLQRG
-13 ASQPLATQLADRFAL
+13 ASEPLSGQLAERYAQ

-83 SRPTPARATARPA
+83 TRPASAARAPRPA
-96 GSMPRQAPMDATAL
+96 AAAGPRQAPMDATAL

-127 LPADWLDPTLLQ
+127 LPGDWLDPALLQ
-139 TALRRLHTS
+139 SAMRRLNG
-148 EGLPVQ
+148 EQALQ
-154 VSYGDPSGDLRLR
+154 LSYGDPSGDPRLR
-167 TALTQRLG
+167 AALSQRLA
-175 DLGIHTSPAHLLTT
+175 DLGIHAGPAQILTT

-197 LIIRT
+197 LLIRT

-209 VLIDDPGWAIMFARL
+209 VLVDDPGWAIIFARL
-224 SQAGIRLL
+224 TQAGIRLL
-232 PVPRAPNGAPGPDL
+232 PVPRGAKGPDL
-246 AVLAALAA
+246 GVLAALAA
-254 EHAPRAYLTVSVLHN
+254 EHAPRAYLTVPVLHN

-278 TAHQVLRLADAHD
+278 TAHRLLRLADEHD

-309 RLAALDGLRRVIYV
+309 RLAALDGLRRVVYV
-323 SGFSKVLT
+323 GGFSKVLT
-331 PAWRVGYLATTP
+331 PAWRVGYLAAAP
-343 ERLQVLTDTKL
+343 ERLAALTDMKL

-361 PVMERAVA
+361 PVLERAVA
-369 LCLEQ
+369 LCMEQ

-388 ATARGRIAALATRHG
+388 AAARQRISALATRQG
-403 FQWAAPPDGL
+403 FTWAAPPDGL

-435 LTAPGAL
+435 LTAPGYL
-442 FSATRQ
+442 FSATRR

-463 AFWHCLRQCVD
+463 AFWRALRAAVD
-474 TSRGPRT
+474 ELHRPSAAG
-481 GPA
+481 

>member
-1 MPTGTPAPLLRD
+1 MPTGTHPPLQRG
-13 ASQPLATQLADRFAL
+13 ASQPLAGQLAERYAQ

-74 RQRGFFVRD
+74 RQRGFFVRET
-83 SRPTPARATARPA
+83 RPTPAAARSAKPA
-96 GSMPRQAPMDATAL
+96 AAMPRQAPVDATAL

-127 LPADWLDPTLLQ
+127 LPADWLDPALLQ
-139 TALRRLHTS
+139 SALRRLNNEHA
-148 EGLPVQ
+148 LQ
-154 VSYGDPSGDLRLR
+154 VSYGDPSGDARLR
-167 TALTQRLG
+167 TALGQRLA
-175 DLGIHTSPAHLLTT
+175 DLGIHASPAQILTT

-197 LIIRT
+197 LLIRT
-202 QLQPGDA
+202 QLQAGDA
-209 VLIDDPGWAIMFARL
+209 VLVDDPGWAIMFARL
-224 SQAGIRLL
+224 TQAGIRLL
-232 PVPRAPNGAPGPDL
+232 PVPRSARGPDL
-246 AVLAALAA
+246 DVLAALAA
-254 EHAPRAYLTVSVLHN
+254 QHAPRAYLTVSVLHN
-269 PTGHSLDLA
+269 PTGHSLNLA
-278 TAHQVLRLADAHD
+278 DAHRLLRLADEHD

-309 RLAALDGLRRVIYV
+309 RLAALDGLRRVTYV

-331 PAWRVGYLATTP
+331 PAWRVGYLAAAP
-343 ERLQVLTDTKL
+343 ERLRALTDVKL

-361 PVMERAVA
+361 PVLERAVA

-388 ATARGRIAALATRHG
+388 AQARQRVAALAARQG
-403 FQWAAPPDGL
+403 FAWAAPPDGL

-424 RLAQP
+424 RVAQP

-435 LTAPGAL
+435 LVAPGAL
-442 FSATRQ
+442 FSATRA
-448 PGSLMRINMATSQDP
+448 PGSLMRVNMATSQDP
-463 AFWHCLRQCVD
+463 AFWRQLRACVD
-474 TSRGPRT
+474 ELRGRVAP
-481 GPA
+481 P

>member
-1 MPTGTPAPLLRD
+1 MPTGTNPPLQRG
-13 ASQPLATQLADRFAL
+13 ASQPLAGQLAERYAQ

-74 RQRGFFVRD
+74 RQRGFFVRET
-83 SRPTPARATARPA
+83 RPTARAPRPTAA
-96 GSMPRQAPMDATAL
+96 AAPRQAPMDATAL

-139 TALRRLHTS
+139 HALRRLHNADS
-148 EGLPVQ
+148 LPVQ
-154 VSYGDPSGDLRLR
+154 VSYGDPSGDARLR
-167 TALTQRLG
+167 EALSHRLA
-175 DLGIHTSPAHLLTT
+175 DLGIHAGPAQILTT
-189 NGATHALD
+189 HGATHALD

-209 VLIDDPGWAIMFARL
+209 VLVDDPGWAIMFARL
-224 SQAGIRLL
+224 TQAGIRLL
-232 PVPRAPNGAPGPDL
+232 PVPRGPNGPNLDT
-246 AVLAALAA
+246 LAALAA
-254 EHAPRAYLTVSVLHN
+254 QHQPRAYLTVSVLHN

-278 TAHQVLRLADAHD
+278 GAHKLLRLADEHD
-291 FFIVEDDSYGF
+291 FSIIEDDSYGF

-309 RLAALDGLRRVIYV
+309 RLAALDGLRRVTYV

-331 PAWRVGYLATTP
+331 PAWRVGYLATAP
-343 ERLQVLTDTKL
+343 EKLTALTDTKL

-361 PVMERAVA
+361 PVLERAVA

-388 ATARGRIAALATRHG
+388 ATARQRVAALASRQG
-403 FQWAAPPDGL
+403 FVWAAPPDGL

-424 RLAQP
+424 RVAQP

-442 FSATRQ
+442 FSATRR
-448 PGSLMRINMATSQDP
+448 PGSLMRINMATSLDP
-463 AFWHCLRQCVD
+463 AFWRALRAAVD
-474 TSRGPRT
+474 ELGGP
-481 GPA
+481 PAPPSS